1 MSGEAMLAFGL
12 FQPDKS
18 GGLGRVHQFAA
29 GCQQPVEV
37 LQLAYALGI
46 FHGDGNFAAEV
57 QTQRRLRH
65 ASEGRDAP
73 VDDGQLAVRLYT
85 AGARH
90 GAWARF
96 ELGDE
101 RLPAILLACRTGRGS
116 PMPGVAKWPLVYRGG
131 APAPSARSQARS
143 TVSDSASDWASSRAA
158 VEAIR
163 VLAAARL
170 TAAGEFRLPL
180 PAGCSVSAHCLRS
193 ATSAA
198 FAVPPACAFSMRPI
212 NCRVVSSMERRRSRS
227 CATFS
232 GIPAVVPP
240 A

>member
-1 MSGEAMLAFGL
+1 MLAFGL

-37 LQLAYALGI
+37 LQLAHALGF
-46 FHGDGNFAAEV
+46 FHGDGDLAAEV

-73 VDDGQLAVRLYT
+73 VDDGPLAVRLYT
-85 AGARH
+85 ALARDM
-90 GAWARF
+90 ARG
-96 ELGDE
+96 LDLNWVMNAY
-101 RLPAILLACRTGRGS
+101 LPFFWLAGPAVGS
-116 PMPGVAKWPLVYRGG
+116 PMPGVPKWPLVYRGG

-163 VLAAARL
+163 VLAAA
-170 TAAGEFRLPL
+170 
-180 PAGCSVSAHCLRS
+180 
-193 ATSAA
+193 
-198 FAVPPACAFSMRPI
+198 
-212 NCRVVSSMERRRSRS
+212 
-227 CATFS
+227 
-232 GIPAVVPP
+232 
-240 A
+240 